1 VKWRIA
7 SVAFLLGSLSTGLT
21 WLSLQPVL
29 IRLMDAVRRLAPPGG
44 AEAEA
49 LARVKALLPLALG
62 LDLVALT
69 VLAYG
74 VLDLTVGRPLRSTEA
89 VVEQFGRLELDPHL
103 VPTQGGP
110 LMSRIQRALQRM
122 AEALRA
128 EQSLTRSQM
137 ESLREANARLAR
149 AQTELVSSERLAT
162 VGRLAA
168 GVAHEVG
175 NPLSGILG
183 YVSLARMKAN
193 TPELKDFLERINHEV
208 QRIDRIIRGLLDL
221 GRPGSASLGPV
232 EVGSVVETCV
242 RLVRAAPELAGVTVE
257 LGLEPGLVARAD
269 PGPLSQIVINL
280 LLNAAQAMG
289 GQGSVRVT
297 TRREDGEARLVVQDA
312 GPGIPVEVMP
322 RLFEPFFTTKGREGT
337 GLGLAV
343 SLRLAQVMGGR
354 LRAENVPEGGARF
367 TVSLPAP

>member
-1 VKWRIA
+1 MKWRIA

-21 WLSLQPVL
+21 WLSVQPVL
-29 IRLMDAVRRLAPPGG
+29 IRLLDVVRRLAPPGS
-44 AEAEA
+44 AEAEV
-49 LARVKALLPLALG
+49 LARVKGLLPLALG

-69 VLAYG
+69 VLAYV

-89 VVEQFGRLELDPHL
+89 VVEQFGRLELDAHL
-103 VPTQGGP
+103 VPAQGGP
-110 LMSRIQRALQRM
+110 LLSRMQRALRRM
-122 AEALRA
+122 AEALQA
-128 EQSLTRSQM
+128 EQTLTRSQM

-183 YVSLARMKAN
+183 YVALARTKAS
-193 TPELKDFLERINHEV
+193 TPEVKDFLDRIDHEV
-208 QRIDRIIRGLLDL
+208 QRIDHIIRGLLDL

-232 EVGSVVETCV
+232 ELGAVVETCV
-242 RLVRAAPELAGVTVE
+242 RLVRATPELAGVTVE
-257 LGLEPGLVARAD
+257 LGLEPGLLARAD
-269 PGPLSQIVINL
+269 PGPLSQILINL
-280 LLNAAQAMG
+280 LLNAGQAMG
-289 GQGSVRVT
+289 GQGRVHVT
-297 TRREDGEARLVVQDA
+297 SRREGDEAWLVVEDA
-312 GPGIPVEVMP
+312 GPGIPPEVME
-322 RLFEPFFTTKGREGT
+322 RLFEPFFTTKGRQGT

-354 LRAENVPEGGARF
+354 LLAENAPAGGARF

>member
-1 VKWRIA
+1 MKWRIA

-21 WLSLQPVL
+21 WLSVQPAL
-29 IRLMDAVRRLAPPGG
+29 IQLMEVVRRLAPPGG

-49 LARVKALLPLALG
+49 LTRVRALLPLLLG

-69 VLAYG
+69 VLAYV
-74 VLDLTVGRPLRSTEA
+74 VLDLMVGRPLRRTEA
-89 VVEQFGRLELDPHL
+89 VVEQFGRLELDAHL

-110 LMSRIQRALQRM
+110 LVSRIQRALQRM

-137 ESLREANARLAR
+137 ASLREANARLAR

-183 YVSLARMKAN
+183 YVALARMKAP
-193 TPELKDFLERINHEV
+193 TPELKDFLERIDHEV
-208 QRIDRIIRGLLDL
+208 QRIDRIIRGLLEL
-221 GRPGSASLGPV
+221 GRPGTASLGPV
-232 EVGSVVETCV
+232 EVGAVVETCV
-242 RLVRAAPELAGVTVE
+242 RLVRAAPELANVTVE
-257 LGLEPGLVARAD
+257 LGLEPGLLARAD
-269 PGPLSQIVINL
+269 AGPLSQIIINL

-289 GQGSVRVT
+289 GKGRVRVT
-297 TRREDGEARLVVQDA
+297 TRREEGEARLVVEDA
-312 GPGIPVEVMP
+312 GPGIPADVMP

-343 SLRLAQVMGGR
+343 SLRLAQVMGGG
-354 LRAENVPEGGARF
+354 LRAENAPGGGARF